1 MTRTE
6 LQSLLRSR
14 YDRGRW
20 LSLLRELLPST
31 QPWAGAQSR
40 ALIDR
45 AVTSAVQIATIPLA
59 ADRTIAVLEVKVSGQ
74 VDLQR
79 NRVGLRNL
87 VARFIDQE
95 KAHAVLAIFLGDA
108 DDYRFSFVA
117 RTSEIGAD
125 GQLSTSET
133 APRRYTYLLGPG
145 QACRTAVERF
155 ETLRSIGARA
165 GLVDLVNAFK
175 VEPLFKEFYH
185 DYDAVFRKVEA
196 SIAPTL
202 PDKEKLRLFTQRLF
216 NRLMFLAFI
225 ARKGWLRFDART
237 DFLPALW
244 DQYTARLRTAR
255 GTSNFYR
262 DHLVP
267 LFFEGLN
274 QPDRPAGAADP
285 RFGVVPY
292 LNGGLFE
299 RADDGTDDLTS
310 LWVPDDVAAAI
321 LDPENGLF
329 SRYNFTV
336 AESTPLEIDVA
347 VDPEM
352 LGKVFEELV
361 NGRHEQGS
369 YYTPKPIVSFMGRAA
384 LVEFL
389 ADRCPEEP
397 RPALEKFVHDH
408 DPALLR
414 NAEAVLAALRS
425 VTICDLACGSG
436 AYLLG
441 MLHELLDLRTCLFAA
456 VQKLDARTAHERKLE
471 IIERNLYGVDL
482 DPFAVNIARLRLWLS
497 LAVEFDGHV
506 PPALPNLD
514 FKIERGDALA
524 APAPQD
530 IFQRDAVKEFRD
542 KKAAFLRAHGADKA
556 KLREE
561 VERIRH
567 DLAYWQQVDKAGH
580 GFNWA
585 VEFAEV
591 FLPNEQDR
599 ALLSE
604 LLVKEDEKPA
614 PITAGG
620 FDIVVANPP
629 YVRMELIKPQKPILR
644 KRFPLVHAE
653 RADLYVYFYARAH
666 ELLRPGGVAAFI
678 SSNKWLRA
686 GYGESLRQHL
696 LDSQAFRLVMD
707 FGELGVFDSAATDAA
722 IFLWQKLPRADA
734 ATRWAMVKDL
744 SGCYAEG
751 VRPHFERLATSVP
764 ASQFGEGKP
773 RLASSAAAN
782 LRGKMERSGPRLG
795 ELCRGV
801 LGWGVKTGLNDAF
814 IIDQATRDRLVAETP
829 AAKDIIKPLLA
840 GDDVRRYE
848 VHSRSTY
855 LIYTYHGVDIH
866 NYPAVEKH
874 LKPFRSFK
882 NEKGETV
889 GLDHRAT
896 EQEWYELQQPQM
908 AYRNFFAAPKIV
920 YPDFGKEL
928 RFAMDR
934 EGHYGLNTSY
944 FIARE
949 DWYLLA
955 VLNSA
960 AVFQYLKG
968 TCQLLGDEDDGGRL
982 RFFGQYL
989 DTLPIPDAP
998 AAARNEVGRM
1008 AQEVQSFHGKRRARV
1023 ERFLRDI
1030 GLAPD
1035 QVTSRNPLEQPWSLS
1050 EAEFA
1055 KRVRKLTGRAPDLKL
1070 YEAARD
1076 ETAALTEQIAK
1087 LEADIDARVA
1097 ALYGLDAEDQRW
1109 AVQAAPAGQS
1119 DDKQAVLFGVL
1130 GRLKDDKAYFPV
1142 EAIQTAVNDAELA
1155 IKDASLKT
1163 YLSEAVKQ
1171 GLVSDAGRGWYSG
1184 HTKRVALD
1192 PKPVAKLIRTVEKDF
1207 PLLDFAVWSTAQIN
1221 PWMHHLLAQPVAF
1234 LNAPAETLESIGDK
1248 LRADGWEVAVNP
1260 PASTAA
1266 KLVRPG
1272 EKMVILRPALSR
1284 QPAPVARQATIE
1296 QILVDLAVE
1305 SGPLA
1310 LMDAAE
1316 AAAVIKAILD
1326 IHLLQIASMLR
1337 YADSRKAKIAAL
1349 EAIDQRHSVT
1359 FGDVS

>member
-1 MTRTE
+1 
-6 LQSLLRSR
+6 
-14 YDRGRW
+14 
-20 LSLLRELLPST
+20 
-31 QPWAGAQSR
+31 
-40 ALIDR
+40 
-45 AVTSAVQIATIPLA
+45 
-59 ADRTIAVLEVKVSGQ
+59 VSGQ

-165 GLVDLVNAFK
+165 GLADLVNAFK

-244 DQYTARLRTAR
+244 DQYTARLRSLR
-255 GTSNFYR
+255 GTPNFYR

-274 QPDRPAGAADP
+274 QPGRPAGAPDP

-361 NGRHEQGS
+361 TGRHEQGS

-389 ADRCPEEP
+389 VDRCPQEL
-397 RPALEKFVHDH
+397 RPALEKFVHEH

-497 LAVEFDGHV
+497 LAVEFDGQV

-542 KKAAFLRAHGADKA
+542 KKAAFLRAHGGDKA

-567 DLAYWQQVDKAGH
+567 DLAYWQQVDNAGH

-599 ALLSE
+599 ALLGE

-614 PITAGG
+614 PIITGG

-644 KRFPLVHAE
+644 KRFPHVHAE

-686 GYGESLRQHL
+686 GYGELLRQHL
-696 LDSQAFRLVMD
+696 LDAQAFRLVMD

-722 IFLWQKLPRADA
+722 IFLWQKQPRADT

-773 RLASSAAAN
+773 RLMTVANTQLRTKLQASG
-782 LRGKMERSGPRLG
+782 LTIGEIVGKPAMMGI
-795 ELCRGV
+795 
-801 LGWGVKTGLNDAF
+801 KTGLNKAF
-814 IIDQATRDRLVAETP
+814 VIKKEIRDQLIERDSNC
-829 AAKDIIKPLLA
+829 AAIIKPFLA

-848 VHSRSTY
+848 VHFRGDY
-855 LIYTYHGVDIH
+855 LIYTTRGINMAQYDPVIR
-866 NYPAVEKH
+866 H
-874 LKPFRSFK
+874 LEPFRAELLS
-882 NEKGETV
+882 
-889 GLDHRAT
+889 RAT
-896 EQEWYELQQPQM
+896 KQEWYELQQPQE
-908 AYRNFFAAPKIV
+908 AYVEYFEGPKIV
-920 YPDFGKEL
+920 YGQIMMQP
-928 RFAMDR
+928 RFFMDT
-934 EGHYGLNTSY
+934 GGFYTNQKCY
-944 FIARE
+944 FLPTD
-949 DWYLLA
+949 DWFILA
-955 VLNSA
+955 ILNSSHA
-960 AVFQYLKG
+960 WNFLKAISVG
-968 TCQLLGDEDDGGRL
+968 FGDPEDGGRL
-982 RFFGQYL
+982 EPRI
-989 DTLPIPDAP
+989 DHISSIPVPDAS
-998 AAARNEVGRM
+998 AADRKTITKLAKQ
-1008 AQEVQSFHGKRRARV
+1008 AQALHSQRRACS
-1023 ERFLRDI
+1023 EQFLRTL
-1030 GLAPD
+1030 GLDPAD
-1035 QVTSRNPLEQPWSLS
+1035 STTRNPLEQPWSL
-1050 EAEFA
+1050 AADDYA
-1055 KRVRKLTGRAPDLKL
+1055 KRARKLTGRTPDLKL
-1070 YEAARD
+1070 HETARD
-1076 ETAALTEQIAK
+1076 ETATLTEQIAMI
-1087 LEADIDARVA
+1087 EAEIDARVA

-1119 DDKQAVLFGVL
+1119 DDKQAVLFGIL
-1130 GRLKDDKAYFPV
+1130 GRLKADKAYFPV

-1163 YLSEAVKQ
+1163 YLSEAVTQ
-1171 GLVSDAGRGWYSG
+1171 GLVSDAGRGWYSR

-1192 PKPVAKLIRTVEKDF
+1192 PKPVAKLVRTVEKAF

-1272 EKMVILRPALSR
+1272 EKMVILRSALSR
-1284 QPAPVARQATIE
+1284 QPAPVASQATIE

-1326 IHLLQIASMLR
+1326 THLLQIASMLR
-1337 YADSRKAKIAAL
+1337 YADSRKVRIAAL